1 MSDRGREAR
10 RKGERGSGGDD
21 EIIVR
26 PGPEDAKE
34 ALFAGLVAR
43 REE

>member
-1 MSDRGREAR
+1 MSDQGREAR
-10 RKGERGSGGDD
+10 RKGGEGQQGDD

-26 PGPEDAKE
+26 PGPEDARE